1 MRISCWIVAIFAALG
16 FGPAA
21 VRAHPVPRYEHDR
34 TIVVRLQPGDKPNQ
48 LAVRV
53 EYRLEVDEE
62 TVLLEDMWV
71 FRDEVDIA
79 KYAKDRLGYFGEFTR
94 IYAPILADNLTL
106 KVNGRPVTF
115 TCVER
120 GQRLV
125 DEKGQ
130 TLGHLRCD
138 FVFRA
143 ELALEP
149 GKANTFWFREA
160 NFLLGR
166 GQILVSYVNEAGLKI
181 LEQHVPSEALQKRPP
196 TQYEPGDE
204 ERLRKLQLILVL
216 SETPIASS
224 AKTDTA
230 PRTPAPDVIGSP
242 PAESDE
248 TSLLALMASD
258 HGFWFKMLLAA
269 LFGAAHALTPGHG
282 KTLVAAYLIG
292 QRGTVWHALVLG
304 MITTLTHTGAVLIL
318 AGILFFLPPHLKA
331 SFAGSLQHGLG
342 LVAGLMVVGLGFWL
356 LLQRLSGR
364 ADHFH
369 VGGGHS
375 HHGHATPADPSATEV
390 RWWGLVVL
398 GITGGLIPCWDA
410 IIVFLYFVGRG
421 EFWIVLPALIA
432 FSAGLAAVLV
442 LIGVLVVQVP
452 KFTQSRLGEGRI
464 IHALPLVSAL
474 VIIAIGMWL
483 CYKAVGTV

>member
-1 MRISCWIVAIFAALG
+1 MRRLCCAGVFIALISI
-16 FGPAA
+16 AA
-21 VRAHPVPRYEHDR
+21 VQAHPVPRSEHDR
-34 TIVVRLQPGDKPNQ
+34 TIVVRLQPGEKPNHV
-48 LAVRV
+48 AIRV
-53 EYRLEVDEE
+53 EYRLEVDED

-79 KYAKDRLGYFGEFTR
+79 KYAKNPLGYFAEFTR
-94 IYAPILADNLTL
+94 IYAPILADNLL
-106 KVNGRPVTF
+106 GKLNGEAVAF

-130 TLGHLRCD
+130 KLGHLRCD
-138 FVFRA
+138 LVFRA
-143 ELALEP
+143 EVALEP
-149 GKANTFWFREA
+149 GQANTFWFREA

-166 GQILVSYVNEAGLKI
+166 GLILVSYVNQTGLKVI
-181 LEQHVPSEALQKRPP
+181 EQHVPSEALQKRPP
-196 TQYEPGDE
+196 TQHEPGDD
-204 ERLRKLQLILVL
+204 ERLRKLQLAL
-216 SETPIASS
+216 IATEMPR
-224 AKTDTA
+224 AVPKQETA
-230 PRTPAPDVIGSP
+230 PSAPAPEAAPEP

-248 TSLLALMASD
+248 TSLLALIAID
-258 HGFWFKMLLAA
+258 RGFWFKMLLAA
-269 LFGAAHALTPGHG
+269 VFGGAHALTPGHG

-292 QRGTVWHALVLG
+292 QRGTMWHALVLG

-318 AGILFFLPPHLKA
+318 AGILFFLPPHMKA
-331 SFAGSLQHGLG
+331 SFAGSLQQGLG

-356 LLQRLSGR
+356 LLQRLAGR

-375 HHGHATPADPSATEV
+375 HSHRHAPPATDPSATEV

-398 GITGGLIPCWDA
+398 GITGGLVPCWDA
-410 IIVFLYFVGRG
+410 IIVFLYFIGRG
-421 EFWIVLPALIA
+421 EFWIVLPALLA

-452 KFTQSRLGEGRI
+452 KFTQSRLGDGRV
-464 IHALPLVSAL
+464 IHALPVASAL
-474 VIIAIGMWL
+474 VIIAIGVWL
-483 CYKAVGTV
+483 CYKTV